1 MSLWGNKDAL
11 TTALTGTITI
21 NLNNGVV
28 TGSGS
33 NFVTAGIA
41 TGDIIYVGAG
51 GTFGQAVVGVVTS
64 NTSITI
70 GSTQFLIPN
79 AGSGIVGAAYTA
91 TQKPKYTLQDGQYGT
106 PDAKTGR
113 WSAVVGVSTAEQYVA
128 NAASGD
134 ARKYA
139 PAHAGW
145 VGVTTYND
153 NQGNLRVKTE
163 VLVAGST
170 ITNDANADDSK
181 GYPDT

>member
-11 TTALTGTITI
+11 TVALTGTISVDLSTR
-21 NLNNGVV
+21 VV

-33 NFVTAGIA
+33 NFVAAGIA
-41 TGDIIYVGAG
+41 TGDIIYIGAG
-51 GTFGQAVVGVVTS
+51 GTFGQAVVTGITS
-64 NTSITI
+64 ATILSI

-113 WSAVVGVSTAEQYVA
+113 WSAVVGVSTAEVGIA
-128 NAASGD
+128 NTATGD

-153 NQGNLRVKTE
+153 NAGNLRVKTE

-170 ITNDANADDSK
+170 ITNDANADDTR
-181 GYPDT
+181 YPDT